1 MMLHAKAI
9 LAGLLATVS
18 FSAAFQPVSVGSSA
32 VSSSRLY
39 MSTEAAK
46 KMPGTAKLDTPW
58 EDLGFAFR
66 PTNSH
71 VKITWKEGEGWSTP
85 ELVEV
90 RFIIGFGYHSKHLF
104 HLFDC
109 SLKHG
114 RDRDSICVTH
124 SLTDKLVCSS
134 QL

>member
-1 MMLHAKAI
+1 MMFHAKVMM
-9 LAGLLATVS
+9 AGLLATVS
-18 FSAAFQPVSVGSSA
+18 FSAAFQPISVGSGAMS
-32 VSSSRLY
+32 SSSRLY

-71 VKITWKEGEGWSTP
+71 VKLTWKEGEGWSKP

-90 RFIIGFGYHSKHLF
+90 GLESPYHSSCS
-104 HLFDC
+104 FDC
-109 SLKHG
+109 ALAYP
-114 RDRDSICVTH
+114 
-124 SLTDKLVCSS
+124 LTNIASFSHFLIWCLSR
-134 QL
+134 

>member
-1 MMLHAKAI
+1 
-9 LAGLLATVS
+9 
-18 FSAAFQPVSVGSSA
+18 
-32 VSSSRLY
+32 

-71 VKITWKEGEGWSTP
+71 VKLTWKEGEGWSKP

-90 RFIIGFGYHSKHLF
+90 GIESPYHPSYS
-104 HLFDC
+104 FDC
-109 SLKHG
+109 ALAYP
-114 RDRDSICVTH
+114 
-124 SLTDKLVCSS
+124 LTNIASSS
-134 QL
+134 QLLICHLFR